1 MKHPLTFTLFPLL
14 LCSLH
19 AQQPSWSET
28 VLATPF
34 HVGDSKIADMKKP
47 KPDARTYRG
56 QFTIP
61 ASMSVNVATL
71 LSIEVQEA
79 DLSPMDKK
87 QTARRPGLAATLS
100 VNGNEF
106 AILNHLVPASSAA
119 SKIQTLWIRVPG
131 SALRAGA
138 NTIEIVPGATQ
149 KQQDDFDLHR
159 IVVSN
164 RVPPGK

>member
-34 HVGDSKIADMKKP
+34 HLGDSKVADMKRP
-47 KPDARTYRG
+47 QPDGRSYRG

-71 LSIEVQEA
+71 LSLEIQET

-87 QTARRPGLAATLS
+87 QTAKRPGIAATLS
-100 VNGNEF
+100 INGSEV
-106 AILNHLVPASSAA
+106 AILNHLVRASNSA
-119 SKIQTLWIRVPG
+119 SKIQTLWIRVPS
-131 SALRAGA
+131 SALRSGI
-138 NTIEIVPGATQ
+138 NTLKIVPGAGRN
-149 KQQDDFDLHR
+149 QQDDFELHR
-159 IVVSN
+159 IVVSS
-164 RVPPGK
+164 RIPPG